1 MEKESQKPTLSFG
14 ISSILGVSNLHKHL
28 KTSHNNE
35 RTPKSAFR
43 LTKGQQ
49 NRAEVIEKQHD
60 KYNDSTAHIP
70 ALRDKVPLAEYTSTS
85 TLVPRKDY
93 DTSPSTSYSSFKP
106 IANTSTALGIDFANI
121 FAAAASRS
129 SKDMHVNHHSQQVP
143 STATSGLST
152 TGAPFLPLGSQ
163 QLSTNNYLLKSLDT
177 FRPKSY
183 GESSQ
188 ICIIFFR
195 LACCDEFILRC
206 K

>member
-1 MEKESQKPTLSFG
+1 MEKESKKPTLSFG

-60 KYNDSTAHIP
+60 KYNDSSAHIP
-70 ALRDKVPLAEYTSTS
+70 ALRDKAPLVEYTSTL
-85 TLVPRKDY
+85 TLLPRKDY

-121 FAAAASRS
+121 FAAADSRS
-129 SKDMHVNHHSQQVP
+129 SKDMHVNHPSQQVP

-152 TGAPFLPLGSQ
+152 TGATFLPLVSQ